1 MAERMVSI
9 DKLEEGMRIIADVHN
24 RGGVIV
30 VPAYTVV
37 NYEVIDLLA
46 RHSIKEVL
54 IDKETENA
62 EVSLEDINILGNALD
77 MLTYMEE
84 RENKQSAFEIA
95 FRVAVEDVKVF
106 FEQVLTHQDVDIYQ
120 LLDIVATVVESADNN
135 VNLFQM
141 LYKMMNREVEDI
153 YEHCI
158 LVSLYAQLLAKW
170 ADLTADEV
178 ELAGLAGA
186 LHDIGLIVCHND
198 GEKNISLHGE
208 YNNQCGFNHMLHSYN
223 LIKDIDVD
231 ARLKQAIL
239 THHERMDLS
248 GFPNKLSYKQLNS
261 VSRVVA
267 IADGFATLTMK
278 EEGFEALL
286 PLNALCNMYE
296 TGYIKFDTKLLI
308 CFSEHVVQNFMQ
320 YEAVLSDGRRGK
332 IVMPG
337 KREPARPW
345 VMIGNEMLDLSKRKD
360 LSIVEMYY

>member
-54 IDKETENA
+54 IDKETEDA

-106 FEQVLTHQDVDIYQ
+106 FEQVLMHQDVDIYQ

-178 ELAGLAGA
+178 LFASFPKWKDFGEGTIKYKSVTTGKDNKSIMNLFYSVLA
-186 LHDIGLIVCHND
+186 DWSIDFCLIVR
-198 GEKNISLHGE
+198 
-208 YNNQCGFNHMLHSYN
+208 FF
-223 LIKDIDVD
+223 V
-231 ARLKQAIL
+231 
-239 THHERMDLS
+239 
-248 GFPNKLSYKQLNS
+248 F
-261 VSRVVA
+261 V
-267 IADGFATLTMK
+267 
-278 EEGFEALL
+278 
-286 PLNALCNMYE
+286 
-296 TGYIKFDTKLLI
+296 
-308 CFSEHVVQNFMQ
+308 
-320 YEAVLSDGRRGK
+320 
-332 IVMPG
+332 
-337 KREPARPW
+337 
-345 VMIGNEMLDLSKRKD
+345 
-360 LSIVEMYY
+360 